1 MRRLIAYINSLLLGV
16 VLGMIFIAIV
26 HALPHR
32 HEHVRANG
40 IMISYQVLGAKQQRT
55 FLLFAGRVT
64 RPPDW
69 PPEFCGQSVERG
81 YFLAS
86 PIVAISISP
95 VRPVRFQQR
104 CALRR

>member
-16 VLGMIFIAIV
+16 ILGMIFIAIV
-26 HALPHR
+26 HAVPQR
-32 HEHVRANG
+32 HEHVRASG
-40 IMISYQVLGAKQQRT
+40 IVISYQVLGAKQQRT

-64 RPPDW
+64 HLADW

-81 YFLAS
+81 YLLAS

-95 VRPVRFQQR
+95 VRPVRFQQA